1 MTLRVIE
8 FPDRDI
14 RDVSSALRV
23 LADAIEKGEYGDA
36 HNLAWVID
44 CGEGRIEAGL
54 LGPAAEV
61 APTAYFLFGLA
72 QRRIE
77 P

>member
-1 MTLRVIE
+1 MTLSVVK

-14 RDVSSALRV
+14 RDVPSSLRA
-23 LADAIEKGEYGDA
+23 LADTIEKGGYGDA

-54 LGPAAEV
+54 IGAATEV
-61 APTAYFLFGLA
+61 APTAYFLFGLG

>member
-1 MTLRVIE
+1 MSLSVVE
-8 FPDRDI
+8 FPERDI
-14 RDVSSALRV
+14 RDVPSSLRAL
-23 LADAIEKGEYGDA
+23 AESIEAGAYGDG

-44 CGEGRIEAGL
+44 CGNGRIEAGL

>member
-1 MTLRVIE
+1 MSLSVVS
-8 FPDRDI
+8 FPSKDI
-14 RDVSSALRV
+14 RNVPASLRA
-23 LADAIEKGEYGDA
+23 LADSIEQGLYGAA

-44 CGEGRIEAGL
+44 CGDARIEAGL
-54 LGPAAEV
+54 LGSAAEV